1 MIKTFCSSFWHY
13 YCIFFHFNPA
23 GFLFLHF
30 MLILVLAAMIH
41 EFYQESAVDAV
52 AEMYDIPDRSKE
64 E

>member
-1 MIKTFCSSFWHY
+1 
-13 YCIFFHFNPA
+13 
-23 GFLFLHF
+23 